1 MYTQNGAEQRRRRQR
16 QQQWEIGGRAKRAIT
31 NMRLCSVM
39 KWLFGG
45 NLMHFIFIDTT
56 QLRIIIIVYH
66 HFGWRILKRKG
77 NENLDHAHVGGK
89 KGRQKEADNDSRV
102 SYCSM
107 STRWFSTELY
117 VIASKHDSDLR
128 YHTKWKNFGC
138 NSSFSQ
144 LWNYTF
150 ALWHIHA
157 SMYTQPFNFMIFYRK
172 MKMRHF
178 MTSYFWPIELWML
191 FVSWSAHAYVL
202 RME

>member
-1 MYTQNGAEQRRRRQR
+1 MFGDEMAFWRQSNALHIH
-16 QQQWEIGGRAKRAIT
+16 W
-31 NMRLCSVM
+31 C
-39 KWLFGG
+39 
-45 NLMHFIFIDTT
+45 T

-150 ALWHIHA
+150 ALAHSRFHVHAAIQFYDILPQNENETFYDIILLANWALDVVCELERTRVCAKDGIIVHIH
-157 SMYTQPFNFMIFYRK
+157 YTYQFC
-172 MKMRHF
+172 
-178 MTSYFWPIELWML
+178 S
-191 FVSWSAHAYVL
+191 
-202 RME
+202 